1 MERDASQLRQL
12 QVGVNTASLKFDY
25 LVLPLVF
32 ELGQRHAALKT
43 HAEVQRASN
52 SEMWVNEQIGFKED
66 PAAGIRPPEV
76 NEEGAF
82 FSPSIHQ

>member
-1 MERDASQLRQL
+1 M
-12 QVGVNTASLKFDY
+12 ASLKFDY
-25 LVLPLVF
+25 LVLQLVF
-32 ELGQRHAALKT
+32 EPGQRHAALKT

-52 SEMWVNEQIGFKED
+52 SETWVNEQIGFKED

-82 FSPSIHQ
+82 FSPIHQRVYCKSKICIRWCVSR